1 MGNKVALTKENMNQR
16 RQLNLHSAQEVM
28 RSKISFTQTFDRILS
43 IELDLL
49 AMCRPQLVF
58 DQVGNMTAVAASP
71 DTGAVAALKT
81 VLDSC
86 YKRLNKVLPDL
97 KSIDVVAA
105 LEQDEDVTSRLLD
118 PIEMRKRVLHAMLAK
133 AEEDTPSFLK

>member
-1 MGNKVALTKENMNQR
+1 MPKQVALTKEGMNQR

-28 RSKISFTQTFDRILS
+28 RSKISFTQTFDRILV

-49 AMCRPQLVF
+49 AMCKPQLVF
-58 DQVGNMTAVAASP
+58 DQAGNMTVVPASP

-133 AEEDTPSFLK
+133 AEEETPSFLT